1 MGWALFRLGRL
12 DEAEAYLVRAFA
24 ERPDPEIAAH
34 LGEVLFAQG
43 QPQKAREVWQ
53 SQLKASPDHPVLL
66 ETMRRHAR

>member
-1 MGWALFRLGRL
+1 M
-12 DEAEAYLVRAFA
+12 RAFA

-34 LGEVLFAQG
+34 LGDVLFARG

-53 SQLKASPDHPVLL
+53 SQLKASPYHPVLL